1 MATLIKNK
9 RIAPD
14 SWQQLKPAAE
24 GAQLRNSP
32 EVPLTGD
39 WIVPFAIWN
48 EQRSQVAG
56 HNNERSGRNGV
67 LLENTD
73 DPRVLTAD
81 FDKLALI
88 AVRFPKFTDGRGYSI
103 ARLLRRLGWKGE
115 LRAVGDVLRDQL
127 FYMTRCGFDAFEL
140 RADQDAQVA
149 LTAFSNFSAP
159 YQPAIDDGAR
169 FSAHASRAAVVLINS
184 RSPW

>member
-1 MATLIKNK
+1 MALIRNK
-9 RIAPD
+9 RIVPD
-14 SWQQLKPAAE
+14 SWQQLKPATE
-24 GAQLRNSP
+24 GGLP
-32 EVPLTGD
+32 DVPLTGD

-48 EQRSQVAG
+48 EQGSQVSQ
-56 HNNERSGRNGV
+56 RTGRNGV

-73 DPRVLTAD
+73 DPRALAAD
-81 FDKLALI
+81 FDRLALI

-103 ARLLRRLGWKGE
+103 ARLLCRLGWKGE

-149 LTAFSNFSAP
+149 LTAFSDFSAP
-159 YQPAIDDGAR
+159 YQPAMDDGVRFGAR
-169 FSAHASRAAVVLINS
+169 TAATATAPVNS

>member
-1 MATLIKNK
+1 MATLIKNT

-24 GAQLRNSP
+24 GGLP
-32 EVPLTGD
+32 GLPLTGD

-48 EQRSQVAG
+48 EQRGQVSQ
-56 HNNERSGRNGV
+56 RSGRNGV

-73 DPRVLTAD
+73 DPRLLVED

-88 AVRFPKFTDGRGYSI
+88 AVRFPKFTDGRGYSL
-103 ARLLRRLGWKGE
+103 ARLLRRRGWNGE

-127 FYMTRCGFDAFEL
+127 FYMMRCGFDAFEL

-149 LTAFSNFSAP
+149 LAAFSDFSAS
-159 YQPAIDDGAR
+159 YQPAIDGGVR
-169 FSAHASRAAVVLINS
+169 FGASRGEHQPAVNTL
-184 RSPW
+184 SPW